1 MPKKITTILN
11 NQNYQIKTSF
21 WIDLD
26 GSRCFGKGKMQLLLL
41 IDQTGSINK
50 AAKQMNMSYKKAWTM
65 IAELNQQFSK
75 PMVVT
80 QSGGKEGG
88 GTVLTE
94 DAKQLM
100 QYYRELNH
108 RLEKFTAKETE
119 KLLFG
124 IKKQIIF

>member
-1 MPKKITTILN
+1 MNEIKAILKN
-11 NQNYQIKTSF
+11 RNYQIKTSF

-26 GSRCFGKGKMQLLLL
+26 GNRCFGKGKMQLLEW

-88 GTVLTE
+88 GTVLTD

-100 QYYRELNH
+100 KYYTALNQ
-108 RLEKFTAKETE
+108 RIDQFAANETKSFLSSFLEKLK
-119 KLLFG
+119 
-124 IKKQIIF
+124 

>member
-1 MPKKITTILN
+1 MAKKIATILN

-26 GSRCFGKGKMQLLLL
+26 GSRCFGKGKMQLLEW
-41 IDQTGSINK
+41 IEKTGSINK

-65 IAELNQQFSK
+65 IAELNQQFAK

-88 GTVLTE
+88 GTELTD

-100 QYYRELNH
+100 KYYIELNQ
-108 RLEKFTAKETE
+108 RIDQFTTSETEQFLGSFLEKLK
-119 KLLFG
+119 
-124 IKKQIIF
+124 